1 MIVHNSVMIRVCMC
15 KKYLNA
21 KLEMIFLIK
30 SSDQNSSVFPF
41 ASCVVSW
48 SKRFSRVSVPP
59 FSLYT
64 LLGQR
69 KRADLGRSSE
79 WETASNL
86 FQMLRL
92 HQNSTWTTAHGKAT
106 LVGFRGPFTWRAN
119 YSQNYNVHNLFRR
132 NPSKEAWLQSLA

>member
-1 MIVHNSVMIRVCMC
+1 MIVHNSVMIRVCIC

-64 LLGQR
+64 LYITFQGRVLGQR

-79 WETASNL
+79 WKTASNL

-106 LVGFRGPFTWRAN
+106 LVGFRGPFTWRGN
-119 YSQNYNVHNLFRR
+119 YSHNLFRR
-132 NPSKEAWLQSLA
+132 NPSKEA